1 MKKLLLINPVGRKSG
16 FLLNRATTYP
26 PLNLA
31 YVAALTPSDWQVEIL
46 DENFD
51 DFKFKEADLVGI
63 TAFTSNVNRAYEI
76 AGIYREKK
84 IKVILG
90 GIHAS
95 MLPDEALQ
103 FVDSVLIGEAED
115 IWQTIIHDFE
125 NNSLAPIYRGPVVD
139 LSTLN
144 VLPRRDLLHTNYF
157 WQTVQTSRGCPLNCN
172 FCSVSRYLG
181 KQYRQRRAEDILKEL
196 EGIKGDYITFLD
208 DNLIGYGKESY
219 QHAKELFRGM
229 IDKRLHKKW
238 CMQTSIN
245 AVDDEEVI
253 KLAARAGCIFVF
265 IGFESI
271 AGDALLNF
279 KKGVNIK
286 TGVNNYKKVV
296 DTFHKYGIAVL
307 GAFIIGSDSETT
319 EYYQKFADFLV
330 KSDIDIFQISLL
342 TPLPGTDFI
351 EQLKN
356 ENRLLYTNY
365 PSDWDMYRF
374 SYIVHQLNGPA
385 QELIYIANNFI
396 KKRLYSFPTYQM
408 RLLKSFLAI
417 RKFSNWFAV
426 YKINEGYKK
435 AWKNSHYY
443 SEYPDDF
450 SLN

>member
-1 MKKLLLINPVGRKSG
+1 MKKLLLINPVGMKSG

-31 YVAALTPSDWQVEIL
+31 YVAALTPSDWNVKIL

-51 DFKFKEADLVGI
+51 DYRFEEADLVGI

-95 MLPDEALQ
+95 MLPDEALK
-103 FVDSVLIGEAED
+103 FVDSVLIGEAEN
-115 IWQTIIHDFE
+115 IWETIIHDFE
-125 NNSLAPIYRGPVVD
+125 NNALAPLYRGPVVD
-139 LSTLN
+139 LAALD
-144 VLPRRDLLHTNYF
+144 VIPRRDLLHANYF
-157 WQTVQTSRGCPLNCN
+157 WQTIQTSRGCPLNCN

-181 KQYRQRRAEDILKEL
+181 RQYRQRKAEDVLIEL
-196 EGIKGDYITFLD
+196 QEMQGAYVTFLD
-208 DNLIGYGKESY
+208 DNLIGYGHQAYER
-219 QHAKELFRGM
+219 AKELFRGM
-229 IDKRLHKKW
+229 IDQKLNKKW

-245 AVDDEEVI
+245 AADDEEVI
-253 KLAARAGCIFVF
+253 KLAAEAGCIFVF

-271 AGDALLNF
+271 AGEALSNY

-286 TGVNNYKKVV
+286 AGVENYKKVV
-296 DTFHKYGIAVL
+296 DTFHRYGIAVL

-319 EYYQKFADFLV
+319 EYYQRFADFLI

-342 TPLPGTDFI
+342 TPLPGTDFL

-356 ENRLLYTNY
+356 EGRLLYTSY
-365 PSDWDMYRF
+365 PADWDKYRF

-385 QELIYIANNFI
+385 PELIYTANNFI
-396 KKRLYSFPTYQM
+396 KNRLYSFPAYPW
-408 RLLKSFLAI
+408 RLVKSFFKIKKLA
-417 RKFSNWFAV
+417 NWIAV
-426 YKINEGYKK
+426 YKINEGYRN

-443 SEYPDDF
+443 AKYPSRF
-450 SLN
+450 S

>member
-1 MKKLLLINPVGRKSG
+1 
-16 FLLNRATTYP
+16 
-26 PLNLA
+26 
-31 YVAALTPSDWQVEIL
+31 VAALTPPGWHVEIL

-51 DFKFKEADLVGI
+51 DFKFEKADLVGI

-76 AGIYREKK
+76 AGIYRKNN

-115 IWQTIIHDFE
+115 IWKTIIHDFE
-125 NNSLAPIYRGPVVD
+125 NNALAPIYRGPLVD
-139 LSTLN
+139 LSKFN

-181 KQYRQRRAEDILKEL
+181 KQFRQRRPEDILKEL

-208 DNLIGYGKESY
+208 DNLIGYGKEAY
-219 QHAKELFRGM
+219 QRAKELFQGM
-229 IDKRLHKKW
+229 INKNLHKKW

-245 AVDDEEVI
+245 AADDEEVI
-253 KLAARAGCIFVF
+253 RLAARAGCIFVF

-271 AGDALLNF
+271 ADDALFNF

-286 TGVNNYKKVV
+286 TGVANYKKVV

-307 GAFIIGSDSETT
+307 GAFIIGSDYEST
-319 EYYQKFADFLV
+319 EYYQRFADYLA

-342 TPLPGTDFI
+342 TPLPGTDCI

-365 PSDWDMYRF
+365 PSDWDKYRF
-374 SYIVHQLNGPA
+374 SYIVHQLKGSAP
-385 QELIYIANNFI
+385 ELIYTANNFI
-396 KKRLYSFPTYQM
+396 KKRLYSFPTYQW
-408 RLLKSFLAI
+408 RLLKSFLSI
-417 RKFSNWFAV
+417 RKLSNWLAV

-435 AWKNSHYY
+435 AWENSHYY
-443 SEYPDDF
+443 SEYPSDF
-450 SLN
+450 SQN